1 MSPLHLW
8 QFGPR
13 EDSPEQVLELV
24 REYSGPP
31 DHGVVALLV
40 LHAVVH
46 ELVDDGVVV
55 LEGLPA
61 GEELGVLVQ
70 LDPGR
75 VLVGLDGR
83 GLALGVLVLLT
94 LPENLGSPVDP
105 TAWTEMLYFVL
116 IIIFAQSGLVG
127 RVWT

>member
-1 MSPLHLW
+1 M
-8 QFGPR
+8 
-13 EDSPEQVLELV
+13 
-24 REYSGPP
+24 
-31 DHGVVALLV
+31 
-40 LHAVVH
+40 
-46 ELVDDGVVV
+46 
-55 LEGLPA
+55 
-61 GEELGVLVQ
+61 Q

-127 RVWT
+127 RV